1 MRKIVGK
8 VISGQG
14 LATGFLKETFFE
26 EVLGFPPYE
35 LSIRHN
41 FPAFSRASI
50 ASATGPM

>member
-35 LSIRHN
+35 LSIDRISTPPGN
-41 FPAFSRASI
+41 L
-50 ASATGPM
+50 